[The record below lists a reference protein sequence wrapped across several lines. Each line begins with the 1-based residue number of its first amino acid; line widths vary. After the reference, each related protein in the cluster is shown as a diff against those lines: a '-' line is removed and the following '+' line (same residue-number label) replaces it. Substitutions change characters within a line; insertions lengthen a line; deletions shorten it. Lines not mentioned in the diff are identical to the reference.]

1 LVFSLRV
8 YKDIVNIVNYVKIKF
23 PLTVIGES
31 RTNCVII
38 GGFKMY
44 GKKKD
49 VIILKD
55 LTAKES
61 YWNGI
66 YGFKGASL
74 VLDNVCIDKAGVHGV
89 RVFQTLR
96 NEIINCEVCHS
107 ANHGIFCEDGHIT
120 IADINNTKERTRS
133 ATSIHHNGTRG
144 RSRDYGLY
152 TTNKSSVIKVNTP
165 LTKEKISFSNKDDRN
180 WGPSFGF
187 N

>member
-1 LVFSLRV
+1 
-8 YKDIVNIVNYVKIKF
+8 
-23 PLTVIGES
+23 
-31 RTNCVII
+31 
-38 GGFKMY
+38 MY

-49 VIILKD
+49 AIILKD

-120 IADINNTKERTRS
+120 IHDEKTRS

-152 TTNKSSVIKVNTP
+152 TTNKSSIIKINTP
-165 LTKEKISFSNKDDRN
+165 LTKEKISFNNKDDRN

>member
-1 LVFSLRV
+1 
-8 YKDIVNIVNYVKIKF
+8 
-23 PLTVIGES
+23 
-31 RTNCVII
+31 
-38 GGFKMY
+38 MY

-49 VIILKD
+49 AIILKD

-89 RVFQTLR
+89 RIFQTLR

-120 IADINNTKERTRS
+120 IHDDADINNMKEKTRS

-152 TTNKSSVIKVNTP
+152 TTGTAITLGSLTSINSSIIKINTP